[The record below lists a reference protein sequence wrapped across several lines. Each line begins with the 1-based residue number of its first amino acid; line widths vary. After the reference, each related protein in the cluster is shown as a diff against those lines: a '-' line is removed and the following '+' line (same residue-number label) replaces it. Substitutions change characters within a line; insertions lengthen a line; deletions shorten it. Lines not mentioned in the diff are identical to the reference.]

1 VEIPYMTSFSEL
13 GWKPRNLSH
22 FELPFTE
29 DEAKRVIVDA
39 PKEKA
44 PGPDDFTAIFFSSY
58 WEILRD
64 DLCNVVQFFFH
75 MNQQEL
81 HFLNQ
86 AFMVLLPKKHDP
98 ISF

>member
-1 VEIPYMTSFSEL
+1 LSKGGGGCGYVKHQHEIPYMTSFSEL

-44 PGPDDFTAIFFSSY
+44 PGPDDFIAIFFSSY
-58 WEILRD
+58 
-64 DLCNVVQFFFH
+64 
-75 MNQQEL
+75 
-81 HFLNQ
+81 
-86 AFMVLLPKKHDP
+86 
-98 ISF
+98 